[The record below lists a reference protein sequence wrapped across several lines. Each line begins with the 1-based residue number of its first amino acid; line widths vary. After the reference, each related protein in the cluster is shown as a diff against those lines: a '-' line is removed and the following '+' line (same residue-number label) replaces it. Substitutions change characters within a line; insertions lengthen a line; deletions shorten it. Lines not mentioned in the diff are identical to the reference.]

1 MRFER
6 TDSSLRGSLKTWSIA
21 LAFLAPLIAASGA
34 RAEEPTTDYCR
45 KVTAQAQG
53 DAALLFAPTVSAQA
67 IRFPASGIANST
79 GTQVGKDVQP
89 RATLG
94 IGLVDMYKGAGVLD
108 VAHADCAREQSAVT
122 LRELIEAR
130 ADLGRLPA
138 LEKQLDYL
146 RRRRPDVAAMVDRA
160 DQRLAAKVG
169 TILEVSEIRRKALE
183 IDRKISQLEGEVA
196 LLSRRRPP
204 ALTGE
209 VKAMLD
215 QYDQRAVEYENRVS
229 HVRNL
234 QPWALNVTGGV
245 VAQPVVDYFGVIE
258 LSYNFGGIVRN
269 GAESRALEAREHEI
283 KNARYELHAQVA
295 MLLDELRESVTQMQH
310 EVTALDAHLARLTSE
325 RASLAGVEAPN
336 KDQVVS
342 SLELET
348 IALEADRTYLA
359 VLIDQRS
366 ALGGSHATK

>member
-1 MRFER
+1 MRQFF
-6 TDSSLRGSLKTWSIA
+6 DGA
-21 LAFLAPLIAASGA
+21 LLALLASALSAPGVA
-34 RAEEPTTDYCR
+34 SAEEPTTDYCR
-45 KVTAQAQG
+45 KVNAQAQG
-53 DAALLFAPTVSAQA
+53 DAALLFAPTVTAQA

-79 GTQVGKDVQP
+79 GTQVGTGVQP

-108 VAHADCAREQSAVT
+108 VAHADCAREQSAVA
-122 LRELIEAR
+122 LRELIEQR

-138 LEKQLDYL
+138 LQKQLEYL
-146 RRRRPDVAAMVDRA
+146 QRRRPDVAAMVDRA
-160 DQRLAAKVG
+160 EQRLAAKVG
-169 TILEVSEIRRKALE
+169 TLLEVSDLRRKALE
-183 IDRKISQLEGEVA
+183 LDRKITQVEGEITLV
-196 LLSRRRPP
+196 SKRRPP
-204 ALTGE
+204 AITSELHTL
-209 VKAMLD
+209 LD

-234 QPWALNVTGGV
+234 QPWTFNVTGGV
-245 VAQPVVDYFGVIE
+245 VAQPVVDYFGVVE

-269 GAESRALEAREHEI
+269 GAESRSLEARSHEI
-283 KNARYELHAQVA
+283 KNARYELHAQA
-295 MLLDELRESVTQMQH
+295 SLLLEELRDSVTQMQR
-310 EVTALDAHLARLTSE
+310 EIAVMDAHLARLARE
-325 RASLAGVEAPN
+325 RDSLANVDAPN

-359 VLIDQRS
+359 VLVEQRS